1 MEGSEGEEVV
11 EGEFLGTELHL
22 AEVDD
27 AVGAPDHQV
36 DLRAFHVWIAR
47 DAPPGGFVRLHAGDA
62 ERRLDLLVV
71 V

>member
-27 AVGAPDHQV
+27 AVGAPDEAARFKVAENRRERSV
-36 DLRAFHVWIAR
+36 D
-47 DAPPGGFVRLHAGDA
+47 
-62 ERRLDLLVV
+62 DLLVV